1 MLKWWWLF
9 IAPMALNGLVAF
21 RMAGYGRRPG
31 DPHFFHADSSTWD
44 ALIARARETPG
55 GRRLLPWIRVTLILT
70 LVCWIVGTVLVLS
83 GR

>member
-1 MLKWWWLF
+1 MLKWWLF
-9 IAPMALNGLVAF
+9 IAPTALNTLIVF
-21 RMAGYGRRPG
+21 RMARYGRRPT

-55 GRRLLPWIRVTLILT
+55 GRRLLPWVRVSVILT
-70 LVCWIVGTVLVLS
+70 LVCWVIATGLALS